1 MEKLI
6 QFLRRKVVIVA
17 MIIMAFLLVASAT
30 ITWYNKQQLVTTA
43 RIKAEAEMVKY
54 LVGGIFERSLRSI
67 DLGIRGYAIT
77 NNKQL
82 LSPYEGALREFPN
95 NLRKIDSLLKIQKLD
110 TSVARFSKIKI
121 ELNNYIDIAKT
132 MRDELEKGNKDEF
145 TRLMNLDKGYD
156 AWVAFAPF
164 FQSINAYEDKLI
176 TRAQSDYEAA
186 MQGNVNFQI
195 ALVIIGIAILLRINA
210 RLRKEARVRAEV
222 FSTLEENS
230 KKYLFDSGVHEKNKN
245 QTSII
250 AETIEHFKKASAF
263 ISAVSQGNYH
273 VNWEGLSEEN
283 EVKNKETLA
292 GQLHQMRDKL
302 IKIRSEEEKRNWMN
316 QGLTQYSELVRKYQ
330 NDLDALSFESVKFLV
345 KYIQAQQG
353 GLFVLVGEGE
363 ERYLNLKACYAF
375 EKKKFIDKRVDIGN
389 GLVGQTFLEGLTVK
403 ITEIP
408 HNYVHITSGLG
419 GSRPKCVVIIPLK
432 HNENT
437 IAILEIASLH
447 EIDSEQIKFIERCG
461 EFLSSSLSNAQT
473 NEQIKNLL
481 QDTQLQAESLKSQEE
496 EMRQNMEEL
505 TATQEEMQ
513 RQGHESKGMLQTVI
527 NILNELPQKIF
538 LKDKDGKMVV
548 ANINVAKAHNLTP
561 EELIGKS
568 DFDFVDA
575 KTAQEWRNQELEI
588 IRKGKETYTFDETL
602 HGQTR
607 TLTTTKMAFYIPH
620 LNETGLLGIQTDI
633 TELQRLRVQEKLQEK

>member
-1 MEKLI
+1 
-6 QFLRRKVVIVA
+6 
-17 MIIMAFLLVASAT
+17 MIIMAFLLLASTT
-30 ITWYNKQQLVTTA
+30 ITWYNKLQLVSTA

-54 LVGGIFERSLRSI
+54 LLGGIFERTLRSL

-82 LSPYEGALREFPN
+82 LSPYESAMREFPG

-110 TSVARFSKIKI
+110 TSIAKFGKIKF
-121 ELNNYIDIAKT
+121 ELNNYILVTKT
-132 MRDELEKGNKDEF
+132 MRDELDKGNKEEF
-145 TRLMNLDKGYD
+145 TRIMNQDKGYD

-164 FQSINAYEDKLI
+164 FQSMNTYEDKLI
-176 TRAQSDYEAA
+176 AKAQSDYEAA
-186 MQGNVNFQI
+186 MSGNFQFQI
-195 ALVIIGIAILLRINA
+195 GLLIVGIAILLLINA
-210 RLRKEARVRAEV
+210 RLRKEARVRAEI
-222 FSTLEENS
+222 FSTLAQSSRE
-230 KKYLFDSGVHEKNKN
+230 YLFDSGEKLDIKN
-245 QTSII
+245 QSSII
-250 AETIEHFKKASAF
+250 KDTIAHFKKASAF
-263 ISAVSQGNYH
+263 ISSVAQGNYN
-273 VNWEGLSEEN
+273 VQWEGLN
-283 EVKNKETLA
+283 ESNETKNKETLA
-292 GQLHQMRDKL
+292 GQLHEMKDKL
-302 IKIRSEEEKRNWMN
+302 IKIRNEDERRNWMN
-316 QGLTQYSELVRKYQ
+316 QGLAQYSELVRKYQ
-330 NDLDALSFESVKFLV
+330 NDLDALCFESVKFLA

-353 GLFVLVGEGE
+353 GLFVLISEGE
-363 ERYLNLKACYAF
+363 ERYLSLKACYAF
-375 EKKKFIDKRVDIGN
+375 EKKKYIDKRVEIGN
-389 GLVGQTFLEGLTVK
+389 GLVGQTFLEGATVK

-419 GSRPKCVVIIPLK
+419 GSRPKCVVVIPLK
-432 HNENT
+432 HNEAT
-437 IAILEIASLH
+437 IAILEIASLY
-447 EIDSEQIKFIERCG
+447 EINSDQIKFIERCG
-461 EFLSSSLSNAQT
+461 EFLSSALSNAQT
-473 NEQIKNLL
+473 NDQIRKLL
-481 QDTQLQAESLKSQEE
+481 QDSQLQAESLKSQEE

-548 ANINVAKAHNLTP
+548 ANLNVAKAHNLSP

-575 KTAQEWRNQELEI
+575 ATAQDWRNQELEI

-633 TELQRLRVQEKLQEK
+633 TELQRLKMREKLQEK